1 MFICN
6 KTTADFIAG
15 KKGTRK
21 VEKVA
26 KTNPTKKMF
35 TYSEE
40 HKGNNLDVRA

>member
-1 MFICN
+1 MFVSN
-6 KTTADFIAG
+6 KKADYISG

-35 TYSEE
+35 TYPEAN
-40 HKGNNLDVRA
+40 KGNNLDVRA